1 MKLPK
6 NYFENLSAAKYREYL
21 KLLPDMQREHTRI
34 ITTLIF
40 TFAAMSF
47 FGIFAINP
55 TLTTIVDLR
64 KQLADSEFVQEQ
76 LETKLQNLSHL
87 QEQYNLLNNDIPFVM
102 DAVPDNA
109 SAPLLIG
116 QVQTLAQQNRLTII
130 SLRVSEVQL
139 TTNLP
144 TPPSHSS
151 FTFSLEAQGDYRSMI
166 QFVSSLSRL
175 NRIVV
180 IESLS
185 INKETKDDALVLN
198 LRGRQYFKKL

>member
-6 NYFENLSAAKYREYL
+6 NYFENLSASKYREYL
-21 KLLPDMQREHTRI
+21 KLLPDMKQENTRI

-55 TLTTIVDLR
+55 TLTTIIDLR
-64 KQLADSEFVQEQ
+64 KQLADSEFVHEQ
-76 LETKLQNLSHL
+76 LTTKLQNLSHL
-87 QEQYNLLNNDIPFVM
+87 QEQYNLMNNDIPIVM
-102 DAVPDNA
+102 DAIPENA
-109 SAPLLIG
+109 AAPLLVG
-116 QVQTLAQQNRLTII
+116 QVQTLAQQNKLTIV

-139 TTNLP
+139 TTNLS
-144 TPPSHSS
+144 TPPANSS
-151 FTFSLEAQGDYRSMI
+151 FTFSLEAEGNYRSMI

-175 NRIVV
+175 NRIIV

-185 INKETKDDALVLN
+185 INKETKDNGLVLN